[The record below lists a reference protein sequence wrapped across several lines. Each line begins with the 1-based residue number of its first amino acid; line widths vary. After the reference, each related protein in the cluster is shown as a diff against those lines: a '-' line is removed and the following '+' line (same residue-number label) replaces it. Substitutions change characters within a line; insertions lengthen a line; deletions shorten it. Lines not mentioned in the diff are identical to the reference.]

1 MKKIRGIFWVV
12 ASALLAAYGAS
23 AAAQVAEVE
32 PNYPLT
38 SAQPLTLEAN
48 LTATA
53 NAFLDSGDV
62 DVFSFQAKKGDKLTI
77 DIDGGAPYIDTI
89 VVLLGPGPSGPYEA
103 KTGNDDSELVPVDS
117 GSLDQTDSYIGGIV
131 PYEVG
136 FDGVYYIAVS
146 HWGTEVIDNGV
157 IRGGGGNPT
166 GSYTVILSISRQ
178 VADTSGDTQGGTQ
191 EGGTEGGGTQDTEA
205 PAAQPVTIDIRPGQ
219 PAETA
224 IIHRS
229 RARIPVAILSSDNF
243 DAMQVD
249 TSSLTFGHSGDEQS
263 LEKCHP
269 QGVDVNRDGRRDMVC
284 VFNVKAA
291 NFELNDMTGL
301 LKGKTKADT
310 RFQGEGLLKVVELRK
325 SGQRRHGHD
334 VRDDRRRDRDDR
346 DDHDRRKRR

>member
-1 MKKIRGIFWVV
+1 MKKIGGIFCVV
-12 ASALLAAYGAS
+12 ASALLAAYGTS

-38 SAQPLTLEAN
+38 SAQPLTLDAN
-48 LTATA
+48 LTATV

-77 DIDGGAPYIDTI
+77 DIDGGAPNIDTL
-89 VVLLGPGPSGPYEA
+89 VVLLGPGPSGLYEA
-103 KTGNDDSELVPVDS
+103 KIGSDDSRLVPADP
-117 GSLDQTDSYIGGIV
+117 GSLDQMDSYIGDIQ

-136 FDGVYYIAVS
+136 FDGVHYIAVS
-146 HWGTEVIDNGV
+146 HFGTEVIDNGV

-166 GSYTVILSISRQ
+166 GSYTLILSISRQ
-178 VADTSGDTQGGTQ
+178 VAETPGDTQGGT
-191 EGGTEGGGTQDTEA
+191 GGGDSQDTQP
-205 PAAQPVTIDIRPGQ
+205 PAVQPVTIDIRPGQ

-224 IIHRS
+224 IVHRS

-249 TSSLTFGHSGDEQS
+249 TSSLTFGHSGEEQS
-263 LEKCHP
+263 LEECYPK
-269 QGVDVNRDGRRDMVC
+269 GVDVNRDGRRDMVC
-284 VFNVKAA
+284 LFNVKAA
-291 NFELNDMTGL
+291 NFELNDVTGL
-301 LKGKTKADT
+301 LKGKTKADA

-325 SGQRRHGHD
+325 SGHRRHGHD
-334 VRDDRRRDRDDR
+334 VRDDHRRDRDDR